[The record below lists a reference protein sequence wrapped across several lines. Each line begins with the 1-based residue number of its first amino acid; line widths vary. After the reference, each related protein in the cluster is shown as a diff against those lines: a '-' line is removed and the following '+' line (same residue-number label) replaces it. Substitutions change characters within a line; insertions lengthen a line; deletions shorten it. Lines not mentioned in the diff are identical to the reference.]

1 MHSLE
6 FCLLAL
12 AERIR
17 CDTGNEKLA
26 DALLSLASASHEYV
40 PEREEA
46 EERLSKSKLAK
57 DLHRWF
63 DKQQKSRLKRS
74 QGDN

>member
-17 CDTGNEKLA
+17 SDTGNRELA
-26 DALLSLASASHEYV
+26 DATLSLANASHGYI
-40 PEREEA
+40 PEREED
-46 EERLSKSKLAK
+46 EERLASSKLAM
-57 DLHRWF
+57 DLHGWF
-63 DKQQKSRLKRS
+63 DKQQGSRNKPPAR
-74 QGDN
+74 

>member
-17 CDTGNEKLA
+17 SDTGNQELA
-26 DALLSLASASHEYV
+26 DATLSLASAAHGYI
-40 PEREEA
+40 PECEEN
-46 EERLSKSKLAK
+46 EERLATSKLAR
-57 DLHRWF
+57 DLHVWF
-63 DKQQKSRLKRS
+63 DKQQGSRNKPPAR
-74 QGDN
+74 